1 MKKLVIMPGGFHPW
15 HAGHT
20 ALYNSAQTV
29 FPSADVYVAATADT
43 SNRPFPFKLKKTLAQ
58 AASVPANKFIQ
69 VKSPFRAE
77 EITQLYDPNET
88 QLIFVRSSK
97 DMDQAP
103 RPGGVKKNGEPS
115 YLQPYKRTGLLP
127 MTKHAYIAYLPVAQ
141 FGPGM
146 TSATEIRGKWPAM
159 TDRQKANLIRVIY
172 PAAADNAAAVDK
184 LVEILDSI
192 LSNNEVAET
201 VIPVTQDAGPLT
213 LTPQY
218 SENNDYVEEKSI
230 GL

>member
-1 MKKLVIMPGGFHPW
+1 
-15 HAGHT
+15 
-20 ALYNSAQTV
+20 V
-29 FPSADVYVAATADT
+29 FPSADVVVAATADT
-43 SNRPFPFKLKKTLAQ
+43 STRPFPFKLKKTLAQ
-58 AASVPANKFIQ
+58 AAGVPANKFIQ

>member
-20 ALYNSAQTV
+20 ALYKSAETV
-29 FPSADVYVAATADT
+29 FPSADVVVAATADT
-43 SNRPFPFKLKKTLAQ
+43 STRPFPFKLKKTLAQ
-58 AASVPANKFIQ
+58 AAGVPANKFIQ

-88 QLIFVRSSK
+88 QLIFVRSAK

-103 RPGGVKKNGEPS
+103 RPGGVKKNGKPA
-115 YLQPYKRTGLLP
+115 YLQPYKRNGLKP
-127 MTKHAYIAYLPVAQ
+127 MSEHAYIAYLPVEQ

-146 TSATEIRGKWPAM
+146 TSATEIRGKWPTM
-159 TDRQKANLIRVIY
+159 NDKQKIALIKTIY
-172 PAAADNAAAVDK
+172 PMAGANEAAAAK
-184 LVEILDSI
+184 LAEILDSV
-192 LSNNEVAET
+192 LGGNDVAET
-201 VIPVTQDAGPLT
+201 VVPVTPELSPLT

-218 SENNDYVEEKSI
+218 SESNDYIEEKLRSR
-230 GL
+230 